1 MTPTSLTARAL
12 AGAPARALRAT
23 LARAHTARA
32 RSHRATR
39 RPRPRASYDDIDRE
53 LAAVRA
59 LPPSERPDALERACG
74 VVRASLREMKAR
86 DAEALWDTAA
96 EALNAR
102 RNIFPNE
109 LKRVLKA
116 APEQIAK
123 PSDAN
128 DLKLI
133 VTVTL
138 VCSLLAVVVGATAP
152 GDAGAFGAYLIGGI
166 PIVVLAIGS
175 TAPGLLRVATD
186 RLARVDP
193 EYRKRIARHEAGHF
207 LVGYACGVPVG
218 SYDLGI
224 DQSHVNFMEGKLER
238 KIFQGARLTERE
250 VLPLAVISMA
260 GVAAE
265 ALQYDEVMGQSA
277 DLFDLQ
283 RLLNRVEPKLS
294 DAAQQEITRW
304 AVFQAATIL
313 TNNRSAFEA
322 LTDKMLEGASVV
334 DCLKT
339 IESKRA

>member
-1 MTPTSLTARAL
+1 MLSASTAVAPGRVALSKTRAN
-12 AGAPARALRAT
+12 ARGHRVQLKSRSYV
-23 LARAHTARA
+23 TAN
-32 RSHRATR
+32 
-39 RPRPRASYDDIDRE
+39 ASKAEKYDEIDKE
-53 LAAVRA
+53 LSKVRA
-59 LPPSERPDALERACG
+59 LPPSER
-74 VVRASLREMKAR
+74 
-86 DAEALWDTAA
+86 AEALEIATSTVRG
-96 EALNAR
+96 ALNAMREDSWLWNSALKNPQR
-102 RNIFPNE
+102 RNVFPNE

-138 VCSLLAVVVGATAP
+138 TCSLAAVVVGATLP
-152 GDAGAFGAYLIGGI
+152 GDIGAFGAYLLGGI
-166 PIVVLAIGS
+166 PIVVLAVGS

-193 EYRKRIARHEAGHF
+193 EYRRRIARHEAGHF

-218 SYDLGI
+218 SYNLGI
-224 DQSHVNFMEGKLER
+224 DESHVNFMESKLER
-238 KIFQGARLTERE
+238 KIFQGAKLSSSE

-265 ALQYDEVMGQSA
+265 AMEFEEVMGQSA

-283 RLLNRVEPKLS
+283 RILNRVDPKLN
-294 DAAQQEITRW
+294 DASQQEITRW

-313 TNNRSAFEA
+313 SENRAAFDA
-322 LTDKMLEGASVV
+322 LTEKMQEGASVV
-334 DCLKT
+334 DCLQT
-339 IESKRA
+339 IEAKRA